1 MFWNPEVVRNILVWV
16 LGNQDLKNFFTIFE
30 TYENFT
36 DDGWRPNVGVMVVG
50 TIVYKFF
57 LKFGLPGGTM
67 LMFENGCVPFKTGH
81 VNRGR

>member
-36 DDGWRPNVGVMVVG
+36 DDGQRPWCDGGWNNRVGVMVVG
-50 TIVYKFF
+50 TIVYTFF
-57 LKFGLPGGTM
+57 
-67 LMFENGCVPFKTGH
+67 
-81 VNRGR
+81 